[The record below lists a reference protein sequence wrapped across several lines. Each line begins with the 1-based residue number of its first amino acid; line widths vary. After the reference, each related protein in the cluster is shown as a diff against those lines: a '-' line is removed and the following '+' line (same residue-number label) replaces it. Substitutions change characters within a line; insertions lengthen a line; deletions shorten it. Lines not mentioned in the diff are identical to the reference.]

1 MTIKSE
7 FIDRKDEL
15 GYIESEFSKGD
26 FRFISVIGRRRLG
39 KTRFLE
45 QFLKGK
51 SKYCYVLV
59 PELNDQDARMEI
71 ARIFYEKLNI
81 GFLGLPSWDEIFE
94 RLFMYSQKERVIVVF
109 DEFQRLSRID
119 PSIYSYMQKH
129 IDRSASGSKLFLVV
143 SGSSIG
149 MMHQIFEY
157 ASPLYGRRTGQI
169 PFDAFRFAA
178 LADWFP
184 ELPMDLRVY
193 IYAIHGGTPK
203 YLEEIESENLQEII
217 KRSLSRTSVL
227 YNEPEVL
234 LKTELKE
241 SNTYFNIL
249 KNIASGVSRS
259 SEIAKTSGIK
269 VTSIDYYLNIL
280 INDLDLVKKEVP
292 ICDKSSSRKAI
303 YRIDDNFFRY
313 WFRFVYP
320 FLSELEMRNYEWVLE
335 KIENELDTFTAPVFE
350 DICAQFLITM
360 STQNQLPFVF
370 EKIGKQ
376 WGKFKGEPGKNNYE
390 IDLVAISTH
399 TKHILFC
406 ECKWQKQ
413 KTGYEVIADLMDKAG
428 NVNWYDNKRKE
439 YYAVISRAGFTQKA
453 RSFAQD
459 NGILL
464 FDLEDIEKIMG

>member
-1 MTIKSE
+1 MTIKSD
-7 FIDRKDEL
+7 FINRKDEL
-15 GYIESEFSKGD
+15 EYIESEFSKDD

-51 SKYCYVLV
+51 SNYCYVLV

-71 ARIFYEKLNI
+71 ARIFYEKLHI

-94 RLFMYSQKERVIVVF
+94 KLFLHSQKERIIVIF

-119 PSIYSYMQKH
+119 NSVFSYIQKH

-169 PFDAFRFAA
+169 PFNAFRFAA

-184 ELPMDLRVY
+184 ELPLDMRVY
-193 IYAIHGGTPK
+193 IYAICGGTPK
-203 YLEEIESENLQEII
+203 YLEEVESADLQEII
-217 KRSLSRTSVL
+217 KKLLSRTSVL

-241 SNTYFNIL
+241 SNTYLNIL

-259 SEIAKTSGIK
+259 SEIAKSSGIK

-280 INDLDLVKKEVP
+280 ANDLDLIKKEVP
-292 ICDKSSSRKAI
+292 ICDKSTSKKAVYNI
-303 YRIDDNFFRY
+303 KDNFFRY

-320 FLSELEMRNYEWVLE
+320 FLSELEIGNYETVLE
-335 KIENELDTFTAPVFE
+335 RIERELDTFTAPVFE
-350 DICAQFLITM
+350 DISEQFLLDI
-360 STQNQLPFVF
+360 NKHGLLPFTF

-390 IDLVAISTH
+390 IDLVAVRTD
-399 TKHILFC
+399 TKQILFC

-413 KTGYEVIADLMDKAG
+413 KTGPEVIADLIDKAR
-428 NVNWYDNKRKE
+428 NVNWYDKNRKE
-439 YYAVISRAGFTQKA
+439 YFSVISRAGFTQKA
-453 RSFAQD
+453 KSFAKD
-459 NGILL
+459 NSVLL
-464 FDLEDIEKIMG
+464 FDLNDIQKSMG